1 MPWYELA
8 IALAGVSGGC
18 FVPGFWKKLKGK
30 IEDWA
35 NG

>member
-8 IALAGVSGGC
+8 IAFAGVSGGC
-18 FVPGFWKKLKGK
+18 FVPGLYAKLKK
-30 IEDWA
+30 ALVDWA